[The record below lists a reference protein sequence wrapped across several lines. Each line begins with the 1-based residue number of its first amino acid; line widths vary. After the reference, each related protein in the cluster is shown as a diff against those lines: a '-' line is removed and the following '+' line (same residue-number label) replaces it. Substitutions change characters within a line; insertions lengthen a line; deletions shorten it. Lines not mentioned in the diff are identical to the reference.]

1 MKKLL
6 FLFSAILL
14 SFAFIP
20 VQNHFETS
28 ENIALQE
35 FIPQGKISFSEIE
48 SIEKSAIDTNF
59 ETKLTF
65 VDIEDGNVIKYL
77 SEKTKIKSDIAFTQ
91 NEYVKTVKMN
101 GNFTYDIKKIS
112 KNIEFRSTT
121 TAHPDF
127 ILNTE
132 EHSISLDKNTYSFSA
147 KMSIDHSDNAFN
159 SAWRGFVF
167 ANGKSKVVLAK
178 LEDNR
183 FGILIQQ
190 PNTKPQVVIQNDQK

>member
-20 VQNHFETS
+20 VQNHSETS

-65 VDIEDGNVIKYL
+65 VDIEDGNLIKYL
-77 SEKTKIKSDIAFTQ
+77 SEKTKIKSDLAFNQ
-91 NEYVKTVKMN
+91 NEYLKIVKLK
-101 GNFTYDIKKIS
+101 GSFAYDIKKTL
-112 KNIEFRSTT
+112 KNIEFGATT
-121 TAHPDF
+121 TTHPDF

-132 EHSISLDKNTYSFSA
+132 ENSIALDKNIYSFSA
-147 KMSIDHSDNAFN
+147 KMSIEHSDNAFN
-159 SAWRGFVF
+159 SAWTGFVYT
-167 ANGKSKVVLAK
+167 NGKSKVVLAK

-190 PNTKPQVVIQNDQK
+190 PNKKPQVFIENQ